1 MKEKIM
7 ITSVLCF
14 GDKDKKTKLSYI
26 LIGKDR
32 FSDNDNFKGYT
43 PVDSWFNG
51 IKAFNSVTKDLI
63 GKPIEA
69 NFNLKPDYKNPLN
82 TRSMLE
88 SLDNNGVIIN
98 LL

>member
-7 ITSVLCF
+7 ITSVLCY
-14 GDKDKKTKLSYI
+14 GEYEKKTKLSYI

-32 FSDNDNFKGYT
+32 FADNDNFKGYT

-51 IKAFNSVTKDLI
+51 SKVFNSITKDLI
-63 GKPIEA
+63 GKPIDA
-69 NFNLKPDYKNPLN
+69 NFNIKPDYKNPLN
-82 TRSMLE
+82 TRGSLE

-98 LL
+98 LI